1 MYPKGSAQRRWIVP
15 LLLMTLAALAMMTLA
30 ACGTRG
36 KPPVLGKAVQVTL
49 RANGDSAALG
59 QATLTPAYGT
69 HVVVYMHG
77 ELVPYGAPQTPVQIR
92 QGGCYGP
99 VVAPVTANAP
109 AGGSSVAVRADANK
123 GANVARA
130 VDSNWYVVVLQSSTA
145 DARVIACGHP
155 LSDLRQYFNL
165 YEPTKVD
172 QGVGLGI
179 ALFEVITITQVNVS
193 LTSPTTQQPTQ
204 WSIHSGSCQGSTLAS
219 GTIAPGAASGG
230 GIAFAPL
237 DTQSWWLSVAE
248 NGAAGPD
255 TCVKAG

>member
-1 MYPKGSAQRRWIVP
+1 MYPKVWMRRWRMAP
-15 LLLMTLAALAMMTLA
+15 LLLVALVALAMLTLA

-36 KPPVLGKAVQVTL
+36 QPPTLGKPVQVTL

-59 QATLTPAYGT
+59 QATLTPTYGT

-77 ELVPYGAPQTPVQIR
+77 GLVPYDSPQTPVQLR

-99 VVAPVTANAP
+99 VVAPVTSNAP
-109 AGGSSVAVRADANK
+109 AGDSRVTVQPAASK
-123 GANVARA
+123 GANVAHA
-130 VDSNWYVVVLQSSTA
+130 VDSNWFVVVLQSAAPNAAVT
-145 DARVIACGHP
+145 ACGHP

-179 ALFEVITITQVNVS
+179 ALFEVISITQVNVS
-193 LTSPTTQQPTQ
+193 LATPVAQQPAP

-219 GTIAPGAASGG
+219 GAIAPGASTGS
-230 GIAFAPL
+230 GIAFATL
-237 DTQSWWLSVAE
+237 DAQSWWLSVAA
-248 NGAAGPD
+248 NGAAGPA